1 MLSQHRPN
9 VESSIF
15 VPPNGRS
22 IDLTRHVLLCLVA
35 DLRKEG
41 QSALEGSTLILCST
55 LSSLRKRARKQARKC
70 GGRFDAHEISRPLKN
85 GLVPRLK
92 FSADPFPRTPFLS
105 FSFPF
110 YYCVAFELFDVY
122 SMKRKRGRIVEEYDS
137 RYNIFQPRT
146 KNRWRNKFEF

>member
-1 MLSQHRPN
+1 MLSQQRPN
-9 VESSIF
+9 VESPIF

-55 LSSLRKRARKQARKC
+55 LSSLRKRAQARKC
-70 GGRFDAHEISRPLKN
+70 GERFGAYEISRSLKN
-85 GLVPRLK
+85 SLVPRLK
-92 FSADPFPRTPFLS
+92 FSADPFPHTPFLS

-146 KNRWRNKFEF
+146 KNR